1 MINIKRLL
9 APTYQLPTKF
19 WSVPSGR
26 DKFLKGK
33 EYLKPKWVFKYL
45 KRKLYCWL
53 FVQKFG
59 RIRMLNAI
67 ENNHNR
73 ILWINWAAPSL
84 GDSLMD
90 LSARVMLKDK
100 DVILLTHP
108 KNSVLYQVD
117 EVFSSVY
124 DCPKVLLDEHGEDAF
139 DLVICDA
146 FSPRVFKQKRLV
158 APNVPFVGMY
168 GFLNGFE
175 VHRTYFAFSRMAELV
190 DLPKDTLDSY
200 QVKPILY
207 NERTDQFKRSV
218 AIAVGG
224 EWDFRIYD
232 KWLQLVDYLF
242 KNGFQVC
249 LFGSKNGEG
258 EANLIE
264 RKNATVKNFVG
275 KKNLT
280 ETINELSKYEFF
292 IGADGGLW
300 HIACGL
306 DIPSVVLF
314 ADCEIFNETGKRVL
328 RDTHSL
334 VTKSLYDQIT
344 VKNITVS
351 SVISAFIEL
360 TQSDMGTTSSDKQ
373 CNYKH

>member
-9 APTYQLPTKF
+9 APTYRLPLKF
-19 WSVPSGR
+19 WGVPSGK
-26 DKFLKGK
+26 DKFLKEK
-33 EYLKPKWVFKYL
+33 EYLRLKWILKFL

-59 RIRMLNAI
+59 RIRLLNRI
-67 ENNHNR
+67 ENNHKR

-108 KNSVLYQVD
+108 KNSTLYKRD
-117 EVFSSVY
+117 EIFSSVY
-124 DCPKVLLDEHGEDAF
+124 DCPKVLLDEHGKDAF
-139 DLVICDA
+139 DIVICDA

-158 APNVPFVGMY
+158 APNVPFVGIY

-190 DLPKDTLDSY
+190 DLQKDKLDSY

-207 NERTDQFKRSV
+207 IERTDKVKRSV

-224 EWDFRIYD
+224 EWNFRTYD
-232 KWLQLVDYLF
+232 KWLPLVDHLS
-242 KNGFQVC
+242 KSGFQVG
-249 LFGSKNGEG
+249 LFGSKNGE
-258 EANLIE
+258 EDAKLIGK
-264 RKNATVKNFVG
+264 KNTTVKNFVG

-280 ETINELSKYEFF
+280 ETIDELSKYEFF

-314 ADCEIFNETGKRVL
+314 ADCELFDGLGKRVY
-328 RDTHSL
+328 RDTSDMR
-334 VTKSLYDQIT
+334 VRKIYDPIT
-344 VKNITVS
+344 VKNIKS
-351 SVISAFIEL
+351 EDILDQFLDLI
-360 TQSDMGTTSSDKQ
+360 
-373 CNYKH
+373 